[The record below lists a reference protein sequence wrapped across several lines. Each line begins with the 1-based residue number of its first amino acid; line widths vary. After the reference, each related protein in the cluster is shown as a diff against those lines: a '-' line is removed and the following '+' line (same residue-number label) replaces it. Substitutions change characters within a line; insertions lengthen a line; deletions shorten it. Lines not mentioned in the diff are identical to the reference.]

1 MLFFIATCEVEML
14 TPGMKR
20 YPEGSFDHYWSCRE
34 MLLTSRL
41 FIVYILVVSV
51 HRQRQTLM
59 PRALGCTD
67 VHLC

>member
-51 HRQRQTLM
+51 H
-59 PRALGCTD
+59 
-67 VHLC
+67 